1 MTSGYYKRNKP
12 ELAILRG
19 NSQIDTSSVIADNVP
34 VENGV
39 TIKSGQVCYK
49 KWSSTR
55 NRYEMA
61 LGCVA
66 GAVPHFAV
74 NDSDQGDVIGSGL
87 LRVISAQEVRVIQ
100 TAFFNSANY
109 TVGTALTYVDPTPVG
124 SPAAAPAGIGNVK
137 AAGTGDFIIGYVERE
152 QRSSD
157 VDAASD
163 QVNSNRDLQADGDY
177 DGFTTATV
185 LTLATGFTGAKK

>member
-12 ELAILRG
+12 ELTILRG

-34 VENGV
+34 VEDGV

-49 KWSSTR
+49 KWSATR

-66 GAVPHFAV
+66 GAVPYFAV

-109 TVGTALTYVDPTPVG
+109 PVGTALTFV
-124 SPAAAPAGIGNVK
+124 PAGASGVGNVK
-137 AAGTGDFIIGYVERE
+137 VAGDDDLIIGYVERE
-152 QRSSD
+152 QRASD
-157 VDAASD
+157 VDAAAS
-163 QVNSNRDLQADGDY
+163 QQNSNRDLQADGDY

-185 LTLATGFTGAKK
+185 LTLATGFSGAKK